1 MVSKKTAV
9 AQVKEKEA
17 KRVLDSEGSFNLE
30 ALLKT
35 LNQSQIS
42 IQEVFG
48 LAASELTTRL
58 NHLNDLNTLLKIKE
72 ASIQELAEAQD
83 LLVNLSELREVVRK
97 EREDWGKELEKLEVD
112 FAQKEEDLK
121 LELSRKNDIAQY
133 NFDREWKM
141 KRDQREDEEKQRGLK
156 LKEREDLLQSREKEF
171 NDYKALVEAMPAKIK
186 SEVDRE
192 VAIATNA
199 IKREHTHI
207 LQMKDMDLNKI
218 KEMSILRESA
228 LEDRISTLLNQI
240 EELKKTNEVAN
251 SSMRDI
257 AKSALDS
264 SAERKLSESLMN
276 LNKNSESPV
285 KGK

>member
-1 MVSKKTAV
+1 MASKKTAV

>member
-1 MVSKKTAV
+1 MASKKTAV

-97 EREDWGKELEKLEVD
+97 EREDWEKELEKLEVD